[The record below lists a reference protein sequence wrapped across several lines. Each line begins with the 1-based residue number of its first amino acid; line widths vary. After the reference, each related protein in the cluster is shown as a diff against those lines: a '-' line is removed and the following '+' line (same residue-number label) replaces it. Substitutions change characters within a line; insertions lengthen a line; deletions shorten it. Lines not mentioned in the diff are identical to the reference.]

1 MDAVKDLERCFAI
14 AAGSHAVRD
23 ERRALARQA
32 QGYEDALHG
41 LALAHP
47 DFGYCPMTAERPRA
61 RARDPN
67 GAGRGGRRETAL
79 RRSRGVMYGVQL
91 NTTPPGAVVCQPRGG
106 RERDGQ

>member
-41 LALAHP
+41 LAIAQP
-47 DFGYCPMTAERPRA
+47 DFGYCPMTAERPREHAPEIQTGPAGVGGA
-61 RARDPN
+61 R
-67 GAGRGGRRETAL
+67 RRCDAPAVLCTA
-79 RRSRGVMYGVQL
+79 S
-91 NTTPPGAVVCQPRGG
+91 N
-106 RERDGQ
+106 